1 MMKSDE
7 DLYACHEI
15 PERDRIRLLLA
26 FPPIYPVV
34 KADHG
39 TLSFGVGR
47 DFHLPPPLRIT
58 LTGHIDDG
66 AGLEVF
72 SVPVDG
78 ESQRPDGG
86 MFHIT
91 WSLNPDRS
99 SQESNEVLACLKPE
113 AMQSTSFVGRPEI
126 KVSNPD

>member
-1 MMKSDE
+1 MLNTINSFATRLIAGGALLLAATVSTASAETLMMKSDE

-47 DFHLPPPLRIT
+47 DFHLC
-58 LTGHIDDG
+58 
-66 AGLEVF
+66 V
-72 SVPVDG
+72 
-78 ESQRPDGG
+78 
-86 MFHIT
+86 
-91 WSLNPDRS
+91 
-99 SQESNEVLACLKPE
+99 
-113 AMQSTSFVGRPEI
+113 TSAPIGQI
-126 KVSNPD
+126 G